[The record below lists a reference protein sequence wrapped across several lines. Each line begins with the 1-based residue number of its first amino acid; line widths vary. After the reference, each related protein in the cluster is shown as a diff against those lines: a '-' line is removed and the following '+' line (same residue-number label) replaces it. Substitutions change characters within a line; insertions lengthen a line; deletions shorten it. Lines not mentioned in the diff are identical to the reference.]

1 MWGVKRDVGWGVGGQ
16 KGCRVAWGVKR
27 DVGWGGQKGCRV
39 GGGQKGCRVG
49 CGGSKGM

>member
-1 MWGVKRDVGWGVGGQ
+1 MWGVKRDVGWGV
-16 KGCRVAWGVKR
+16 
-27 DVGWGGQKGCRV
+27 GGQKGCRV